1 MSWHGYGDLIQRPAT
16 LMGANVG
23 FVVQNDANFEK
34 VLTEFREAHPSGLS
48 WFGDHLPT
56 QRNNWANDF
65 TDFRNHFLEHRQE
78 EP

>member
-1 MSWHGYGDLIQRPAT
+1 MVRRNQRPAT

-34 VLTEFREAHPSGLS
+34 GLTELREAHPSGLS
-48 WFGDHLPT
+48 WFGDHLPN
-56 QRNNWANDF
+56 QRNNWENDF
-65 TDFRNHFLEHRQE
+65 TDFRNHFLEHRQA